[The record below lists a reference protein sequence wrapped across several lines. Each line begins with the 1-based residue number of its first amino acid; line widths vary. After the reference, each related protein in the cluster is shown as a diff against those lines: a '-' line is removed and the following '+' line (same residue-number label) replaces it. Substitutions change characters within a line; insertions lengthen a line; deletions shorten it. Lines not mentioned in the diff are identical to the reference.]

1 MTKRLFFMGLWTVIA
16 LALIGTWVLS
26 KSKPNVNIQSSY
38 NPPVV
43 DMTEDETVQWLDS
56 VRAAG
61 YNVDIKIPKAHAW
74 DRHGADATDAI
85 KCLSRNGTAGVLS
98 EKGNRNLH
106 LLCVDPETGSA
117 YVVIIERIRRYAD
130 TLQTATSRLIT
141 AFKLTDVTLEQ
152 YVTWETSIKCIVVR
166 LSFYAGELFFTP

>member
-1 MTKRLFFMGLWTVIA
+1 MTKTIAVVSIGAILILA
-16 LALIGTWVLS
+16 LAGLGLFGREAPDVKVPS
-26 KSKPNVNIQSSY
+26 PY

-43 DMTEDETVQWLDS
+43 DMTDEETVQWLDS

-74 DRHGADATDAI
+74 DRHGVDATEAI
-85 KCLSRNGTAGVLS
+85 KCLTRNGTAGVLS
-98 EKGNRNLH
+98 EKNSRNLH

-117 YVVIIERIRRYAD
+117 YVVVIERIRRYAD
-130 TLQTATSRLIT
+130 TLQTATSKLVT

-152 YVTWETSIKCIVVR
+152 YITWETSLKCIVVR